1 MENEG
6 VSILLQD
13 AHGQKQSLKCAP
25 RLSECSAG
33 GRGWRGQE
41 NQEKGQKPALE
52 PLFAA
57 VFLRS
62 VLLDAEFPRQEGVSP
77 GGVQRAAGAELPARE
92 SSKRAPPP
100 RDLMSGS
107 DILQTTS
114 YYLPSRENTKAA
126 ANLWAW
132 RGEEDGEEG
141 GGSGASSSLRGEEN
155 LRAAGTAPG
164 PLLVPPRAGA
174 RWLHGWKVASPGM
187 DQALEGGKMRL
198 QEGSAFCLGFQS
210 KKDRSGTLGKGP
222 GAPPD
227 ETSCFILSVCPT
239 IPASAQPRVLT
250 PFAPLG
256 CGASPASPRSAW
268 KPSGGLEEQ
277 GVIFSAPSFPP
288 LLGFFISHG
297 SGERAAGLEQEAARG
312 GQGLVPSSGG
322 CGLSVPPLSAS
333 SILLAA
339 ASTKGHPGL
348 CKFWTPLRPWG
359 GAAVTVG
366 ATIYAGGGTAT

>member
-1 MENEG
+1 MAEDG
-6 VSILLQD
+6 
-13 AHGQKQSLKCAP
+13 
-25 RLSECSAG
+25 G
-33 GRGWRGQE
+33 GRKIRKKAK
-41 NQEKGQKPALE
+41 NQLWN
-52 PLFAA
+52 LFLQPCFFA
-57 VFLRS
+57 RS
-62 VLLDAEFPRQEGVSP
+62 RWTLNSPRQEGVSP

-174 RWLHGWKVASPGM
+174 QWFHGWKVASPGM

-227 ETSCFILSVCPT
+227 ETSCFIPSVCPT

-333 SILLAA
+333 SILLTA
-339 ASTKGHPGL
+339 ASSKGHPGL

>member
-1 MENEG
+1 M
-6 VSILLQD
+6 
-13 AHGQKQSLKCAP
+13 
-25 RLSECSAG
+25 
-33 GRGWRGQE
+33 
-41 NQEKGQKPALE
+41 
-52 PLFAA
+52 
-57 VFLRS
+57 
-62 VLLDAEFPRQEGVSP
+62 
-77 GGVQRAAGAELPARE
+77 
-92 SSKRAPPP
+92 
-100 RDLMSGS
+100 
-107 DILQTTS
+107 
-114 YYLPSRENTKAA
+114 
-126 ANLWAW
+126 
-132 RGEEDGEEG
+132 
-141 GGSGASSSLRGEEN
+141 
-155 LRAAGTAPG
+155 
-164 PLLVPPRAGA
+164 
-174 RWLHGWKVASPGM
+174 HGWKVASPGM

-198 QEGSAFCLGFQS
+198 QEGSAFCLGLQS

-227 ETSCFILSVCPT
+227 ETSCFIPSVCPT

-339 ASTKGHPGL
+339 ASSKGRPGL
-348 CKFWTPLRPWG
+348 CRVLDTSPSLGWCRGDRGCHHLRWRWHCHLIQDPNKATKRGFWTQMR
-359 GAAVTVG
+359 
-366 ATIYAGGGTAT
+366 